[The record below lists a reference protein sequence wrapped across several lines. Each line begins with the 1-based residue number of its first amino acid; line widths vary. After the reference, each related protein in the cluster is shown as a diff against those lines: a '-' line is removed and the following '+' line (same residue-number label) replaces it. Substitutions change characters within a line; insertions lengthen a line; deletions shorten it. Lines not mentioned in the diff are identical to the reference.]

1 MQVHLLLE
9 SDRLEIAQFQ
19 VGSRTGPLHITGQIQ
34 YHDLTLRDIDLA
46 VRAQQ
51 FTAIRTPAIEA
62 VIAADVHA
70 SAPQDALTVTG
81 TVRIPRARIV
91 TKNLPGSGPNAVE
104 PWELTVPGV
113 YGQGRPRAVPAGG
126 TATAQAS
133 TPDMLSL
140 LQANLRLDL
149 PKNVWVQ
156 GPGTAVEM
164 RGDLQVAKAR
174 RAPFII
180 SGEVET
186 VRGFASFY
194 GKKFVLTQ
202 GKVAFTG
209 SPEINPLLDVTVT
222 RKVSDYVVTIHA
234 GGKAQQPE
242 IEMSSMPP
250 LEQID
255 IVSLLTV
262 GKTTEKLTS
271 SERGSVAAEAQN
283 LAGGIIAGKLEAAAG
298 EALGLDTVQLS
309 TTSATVGRYV
319 TQDLFLSYEHGFGD
333 KDNAHRVGAEYSLS
347 RRVKVK
353 ATGSDTGE
361 TTLDLLWRLDY

>member
-1 MQVHLLLE
+1 M
-9 SDRLEIAQFQ
+9 
-19 VGSRTGPLHITGQIQ
+19 
-34 YHDLTLRDIDLA
+34 
-46 VRAQQ
+46 
-51 FTAIRTPAIEA
+51 
-62 VIAADVHA
+62 
-70 SAPQDALTVTG
+70 TVDG
-81 TVRIPRARIV
+81 TVSIPRARIV
-91 TKNLPGSGPNAVE
+91 TQKLPGSGPQAVE
-104 PWELTVPGV
+104 PWQLTVPGV
-113 YGQGRPRAVPAGG
+113 YGQGRPRAVPAGS

-133 TPDMLSL
+133 TPDILSL
-140 LQANLRLDL
+140 LQANLRLDI

-164 RGDLQVAKAR
+164 RGDLQVTKAR

-180 SGEVET
+180 SGELET

-194 GKKFVLTQ
+194 GKKFELTQ
-202 GKVAFTG
+202 GKVTFTG
-209 SPEINPLLDVTVT
+209 SPEINPLLDVMVA

-242 IEMSSMPP
+242 IGLSSVPA

-255 IVSLLTV
+255 IVSLLTL
-262 GKTTEKLTS
+262 GKTTDKLTS
-271 SERGSVAAEAQN
+271 GERGSVAAEAQN
-283 LAGGIIAGKLEAAAG
+283 LAGGIIAGQLEAAAS

-319 TQDLFLSYEHGFGD
+319 TQDLFLSYERGFGS
-333 KDNAHRVGAEYSLS
+333 KDNANSKDNGNRVGAEYSLS

-361 TTLDLLWRLDY
+361 TTLDLFWRLDY